1 MRTQM
6 GLLAIIGV
14 FGWAAAA
21 DAQTVASATAGMAF
35 DGKYRFVSSTPVN
48 SMYTSYNGQTGM
60 CPHRKPGPL
69 HIAGARVHYT
79 AGTGYRFDGMVGPQ
93 GELTM

>member
-6 GLLAIIGV
+6 GLLAIIGM

-79 AGTGYRFDGMVGPQ
+79 AGTGYR
-93 GELTM
+93 LTEWSVRKAS